1 MARPA
6 SFGEREFQ
14 DFVMCGLFEHGATR
28 FRCERC
34 RREPWSGSRAS
45 GVLGTRG
52 GHDAVAGEQP
62 TTHLPWRGRARRV
75 VMYGRVEPGPAVLAP
90 PLGERNGIGVK
101 RRSRAWN
108 WSAFR
113 DQRSRLS
120 PLCSPDTPDR
130 HHPRS
135 RCQSRDPRSWG
146 HLPSGQ
152 SPAPPHP
159 RPSPPRPDLPLPPDT
174 SAADPPRPRSPNS
187 PICGL
192 TAVLCQA

>member
-1 MARPA
+1 MWPVRAR
-6 SFGEREFQ
+6 
-14 DFVMCGLFEHGATR
+14 ATR

-152 SPAPPHP
+152 SPAPPTRAHRRRALTCRCHQTHQRLIRLAHARP
-159 RPSPPRPDLPLPPDT
+159 TRPS
-174 SAADPPRPRSPNS
+174 AA
-187 PICGL
+187 
-192 TAVLCQA
+192 